1 MMSTKSF
8 VGIDVAKDHFDVAVR
23 PSGQKFKVPAD
34 HSGFRDIV
42 KQLSAI
48 SPELIVL
55 EATGGYE
62 KLLVAELAAAGL
74 PVVVVNPR
82 RPRNFANAKGTFAKN
97 DTIDA
102 FVLAHFAEVM
112 QPEIRTIPDAD
123 SEALSDLV
131 ARRRQLVDMRTAEQ
145 NRWKMARVKKIKS
158 SISKLIKMLTKE
170 IKSLEKDIDTFIQE
184 SPHWKEKNDLIQ
196 SVKGVADNTS
206 RTMLAELPEL
216 GTLNRRKIAALTG
229 LAPFDHDSGKLK
241 GKRCISGGR
250 APVRTALYMAAM
262 SAIRH
267 NPTISTYYKR
277 LRAKGKTFKV
287 AIVACMR
294 KLLILLNN
302 ILKTK
307 TPWRNS
313 LPDFS

>member
-34 HSGFRDIV
+34 HSAFRDIV

-62 KLLVAELAAAGL
+62 KLLVAELATAGL
-74 PVVVVNPR
+74 PVVVVNPC
-82 RPRNFANAKGTFAKN
+82 RPRNFAKARGTFAKN

-123 SEALSDLV
+123 TEALSDLV

-158 SISKLIKMLTKE
+158 SISKLIKMLSKE
-170 IKSLEKDIDTFIQE
+170 IKALEKDIDTFIQQ
-184 SPHWKEKNDLIQ
+184 SPHWKEKDDLIQ
-196 SVKGVADNTS
+196 SVSGVADNTS
-206 RTMLAELPEL
+206 RTLLAELPEL
-216 GTLNRRKIAALTG
+216 GEVSRGKITSLVG

-267 NPTISTYYKR
+267 NPMIRDFYKR
-277 LRAKGKTFKV
+277 LKAKGKITKV

-302 ILKTK
+302 IVKTK
-307 TPWRNS
+307 TPWRNP
-313 LPDFS
+313 LPD